1 MKDTFAHD
9 IELQRL
15 SWKVAIRICPKCNSW
30 RVQAG
35 EYVIRYY
42 RCPDCGWM
50 GISYVE
56 KSLQLFRSI
65 QRLRLL
71 RRSSWVYVIFFLVI
85 LGGGYLLYAKM
96 IPPAEYVAFQD
107 EAPLFSDRIE
117 TAGEINSKS
126 LTTEAPVILSPS
138 IQAVPSLPV
147 VSPAGSKRVSL
158 QQPEKFH
165 VVANSSSKLY
175 HLPGMKYYNK
185 IPRDRRVI
193 FPSEEAA
200 RQTGYRKA
208 PR

>member
-15 SWKVAIRICPKCNSW
+15 SWKVAIRICPKCSSW
-30 RVQAG
+30 RVKAG

-56 KSLQLFRSI
+56 KSLQWFRSM
-65 QRLRLL
+65 QRLLL
-71 RRSSWVYVIFFLVI
+71 LHRSSWAYVIFFLVI
-85 LGGGYLLYAKM
+85 LGGGYLISTIVITPAK
-96 IPPAEYVAFQD
+96 YFAFQD
-107 EAPLFSDRIE
+107 EAPLFSDKSG

-126 LTTEAPVILSPS
+126 LTAEAPVILAPS
-138 IQAVPSLPV
+138 TKAAPSLPI
-147 VSPAGSKRVSL
+147 VSPAGAESVSP
-158 QQPEKFH
+158 QQPEEFH
-165 VVANSSSKLY
+165 VVANSRSRFY
-175 HLPGMKYYNK
+175 HLPGMKYYSK

-200 RQTGYRKA
+200 QLAGYRKA